1 MVDTLTAA
9 RGNLGTVSVLA
20 WIGDPDDGHDTPYL
34 LAYTLGDGAAGAA
47 GSEQAMAVLAEQLS
61 LPVDGTM
68 TNGARAGFPVKLFMV
83 DRQATL
89 NLQTVTAQCQVPEE
103 WLAAVDAGA
112 SVHLM
117 VSTTAWPQAVPGQPV
132 SAEMLAGYIGD
143 EKVFAAAAHC
153 VVPVARFGN

>member
-1 MVDTLTAA
+1 MVDTLSAA

-20 WIGDPDDGHDTPYL
+20 WIGDPDGGHETPYL
-34 LAYTLGDGAAGAA
+34 LAYTLGDGAAGVES
-47 GSEQAMAVLAEQLS
+47 SERAMAALAEQLS
-61 LPVDGTM
+61 LPVDGTL

-83 DRQATL
+83 GGQATL
-89 NLQTVTAQCQVPEE
+89 NLQSVTAQCHVPDE

-132 SAEMLAGYIGD
+132 AEETLARYIGD

-153 VVPVARFGN
+153 LVPAARFGT